1 MKKIVI
7 ILAVTALL
15 GACSGMK
22 KTLGIEKEAP
32 DEFMVM
38 SRAPLSLPPEYN
50 LRPVNDPSQVS
61 DFERSGNEN
70 LSSGERALLS
80 KIQ

>member
-7 ILAVTALL
+7 ILALTAML

-50 LRPVNDPSQVS
+50 LRPVTDPARSS
-61 DFERSGNEN
+61 DFDTTADAN

-80 KIQ
+80 KVK

>member
-7 ILAVTALL
+7 ILALTAML
-15 GACSGMK
+15 GACGSVK

-38 SRAPLSLPPEYN
+38 SRAPLSLPPEYD
-50 LRPVNDPSQVS
+50 LRPVTDASRSS
-61 DFERSGNEN
+61 DFDASAAAN

-80 KIQ
+80 KVK

>member
-50 LRPVNDPSQVS
+50 LRPVTDFSQTS
-61 DFERSGNEN
+61 DFDRSGQEK
-70 LSSGERALLS
+70 LSDGEKALLA
-80 KIQ
+80 KIK